1 MKVKL
6 LTNDGRCKWLQNR
19 MLNQLFPEM
28 IASRENKNEKTKYM
42 IKDWVSND
50 NGRVGADLKWMA
62 EIGVPL
68 VETYKD
74 IKEND
79 IVINTGYDSIYD
91 EELALLDRGIEFV
104 DAPCPFVRKVRNEF
118 KNLKND
124 FQYVLLCEP
133 NHIIIKNYK
142 TLFPKDMILVQMGN
156 YEERIMNQEN
166 GKPLYLVP
174 YVTFLPKQ
182 SKEIFDFIQ
191 RNFSER
197 DNKFVELSCMWV
209 NSNVSPIVEMNSL
222 TEKEMEGIKDALI
235 ITTAKSTNKSLASLS
250 ITAKDLGFNVV
261 SVGTLEEFLEYEK
274 QHESDKV
281 LLIRSPIPNTAEEPI
296 MKYIND
302 NKMVDKIKTDM
313 EDKK

>member
-6 LTNDGRCKWLQNR
+6 LNNDGRCKWLQSR

-28 IASRENKNEKTKYM
+28 IESSKDEAQKTKYM

-50 NGRVGADLKWMA
+50 NGKVGADLKWMA

-74 IKEND
+74 ITEND

-91 EELALLDRGIEFV
+91 EEMDLRKREIEFV

-118 KNLKND
+118 ENIENE

-142 TLFPKDMILVQMGN
+142 RLFPDDMILVQMSN
-156 YEERIMNQEN
+156 FEEQIMEKEI
-166 GKPLYLVP
+166 GKPFYLVP

-182 SKEIFDFIQ
+182 SRQVFDFIQ
-191 RNFSER
+191 EHFSER
-197 DNKFVELSCMWV
+197 DNRFVDLSCMWV
-209 NSNVSPIVEMNSL
+209 NSKVSPIVEMNSL
-222 TEKEMEGIKDALI
+222 TKEELKGIKDALI
-235 ITTAKSTNKSLASLS
+235 ITTAKSTNKSLASLT
-250 ITAKDLGFNVV
+250 ITAEDMGLKVV
-261 SVGTLEEFLEYEK
+261 NIGSLEEFVEYEK
-274 QHESDKV
+274 HHGSEKV
-281 LLIRSPIPNTAEEPI
+281 LLVRSPIPNTAEEPI
-296 MKYIND
+296 MNYITE
-302 NKMVDKIKTDM
+302 NKMVDKM
-313 EDKK
+313 